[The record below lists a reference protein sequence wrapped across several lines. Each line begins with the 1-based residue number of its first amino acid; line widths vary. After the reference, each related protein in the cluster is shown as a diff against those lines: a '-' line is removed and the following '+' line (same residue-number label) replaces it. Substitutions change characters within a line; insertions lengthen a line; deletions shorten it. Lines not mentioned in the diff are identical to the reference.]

1 MINKDESYIKLFPDL
16 ESAQMMA
23 PEKETLEGG
32 YHLLRC
38 SLSDLA
44 ATFWKGEIKLPVQRF
59 DTVHCLE
66 LYLTTWSNHCPV

>member
-1 MINKDESYIKLFPDL
+1 
-16 ESAQMMA
+16 MA

-44 ATFWKGEIKLPVQRF
+44 ATFWKGDIKLPVQRF
-59 DTVHCLE
+59 DTVRGGNMIRA
-66 LYLTTWSNHCPV
+66 T